1 MPDNTSDKVPILECV
16 RASWTFLVQHWR
28 LFLPAAALVA
38 AISQTGAILSFLLA
52 PAEGQSQSALQAAI
66 DQVLIYAPALIASV
80 VFAAAVLRKA
90 VRDEFTGRTGL
101 AFGADERRLLG
112 VMLAMACLFLPLI
125 GLVLLVLSITVFSR
139 IATSQE
145 ALEAL
150 LADPDAMNAAI
161 ALALGEAGS
170 AALSLFIMIIF
181 AIFILLAARLC
192 MVNAATIGERRI
204 VIFQTW
210 SWSRG
215 NVLRVIAALILTFLP
230 VIMINNLIGSVA
242 IAVMQSASG
251 AGPSIPVFV
260 LASFAVSFVTTLTSL
275 PTVAPGAILYKG
287 LRPKDFVAK

>member
-16 RASWTFLVQHWR
+16 RASWAFLVQHWR

-38 AISQTGAILSFLLA
+38 ALSQTGVILSFLMA
-52 PAEGQSQSALQAAI
+52 PAAGQAQSALQAAVG
-66 DQVLIYAPALIASV
+66 QVLIYAPALVASV
-80 VFAAAVLRKA
+80 LFTAAVLRKA
-90 VRDEFTGRTGL
+90 VRDEFIGRTGL
-101 AFGADERRLLG
+101 AFGAEERRLLG
-112 VMLAMACLFLPLI
+112 VMLAMACLFVPLI
-125 GLVLLVLSITVFSR
+125 GLVVLVLSITVFSR
-139 IATSQE
+139 IATSPE

-150 LADPDAMNAAI
+150 LADPDAMNDAI

-181 AIFILLAARLC
+181 AIFILLAARLY

-210 SWSRG
+210 NWSRG

-242 IAVMQSASG
+242 IAAMQSVSG
-251 AGPSIPVFV
+251 AGPSIPLFV

-275 PTVAPGAILYKG
+275 PTVALGAILYKG